1 MKKII
6 LILIIFLCSG
16 CLDYTEINS
25 LGIISGIAVEKK
37 DNNYEVTYEVVNT
50 KNNNTEETTSK
61 TYTVTSQGKTFAE
74 ALQNTNK
81 SLAKEPYFS
90 HIKVVII
97 DKNVD
102 ILDIADY
109 ILREDNFASNFYLA
123 VSENPKDILE
133 FQSKNEPINS
143 VAILNLLET
152 SNYVKLENSFDYL
165 VAKLM
170 SKTEDI
176 TIPEVYID
184 NEITLGTNYLYQ
196 GTSIKTKLDNNTQ
209 TIYNYLTSSKKILVK
224 DNTNNSIYISNGKLD
239 IKIKNN
245 KILLNFQAQG
255 LVNYLNDNSNF
266 RNKDTYTKLE
276 NTFNFLIKE
285 QIIDFINLEKENN
298 IDVLG
303 LRKAYYLK
311 YPNKKYQSNILNTTE
326 IEVNTNITINRAGS
340 IFEVI
345 K

>member
-16 CLDYTEINS
+16 CLDYKELNS

-37 DNNYEVTYEVVNT
+37 DNNYEITYEVVNT
-50 KNNNTEETTSK
+50 KNNDTEETTSK
-61 TYTVTSQGKTFAE
+61 TYTVTSQGQTFAE
-74 ALQNTNK
+74 ALENTNK

-90 HIKVVII
+90 HIKVVVI

-102 ILDIADY
+102 ILDIGDY

-170 SKTEDI
+170 SQIEDI

-184 NEITLGTNYLYQ
+184 NEITLGTSYLYQ
-196 GTSIKTKLDNNTQ
+196 GPTIKTKLNNDTQ
-209 TIYNYLTSSKKILVK
+209 TTYNYLTNGSKVLVK
-224 DNTNNSIYISNGKLD
+224 DKNNNSIYVSNGKLD
-239 IKIKNN
+239 IKIKDN
-245 KILLNFQAQG
+245 KMLLNFQAKG
-255 LVNYLNDNSNF
+255 LVNYLDEDYNF

-276 NTFNFLIKE
+276 NTFNALIKE
-285 QIIDFINLEKENN
+285 QIINFIDLEKENN

-311 YPNKKYQSNILNTTE
+311 YPNKEFQSDILNNLE
-326 IEVNTNITINRAGS
+326 IEVKTNITINRAGS

>member
-16 CLDYTEINS
+16 CLDYKEINS
-25 LGIISGIAVEKK
+25 LGIISGIAIEKK
-37 DNNYEVTYEVVNT
+37 DNNYETTYEVVNT
-50 KNNNTEETTSK
+50 KNNNTEELTSK

-74 ALQNTNK
+74 ALENTNK

-90 HIKVVII
+90 HVKVVII
-97 DKNVD
+97 DKNIN

-109 ILREDNFASNFYLA
+109 ILREDNFASNFYLV
-123 VSENPKDILE
+123 VSEKPKSILE
-133 FQSKNEPINS
+133 FQSKNEPLNS
-143 VAILNLLET
+143 VAVLSLLET

-170 SKTEDI
+170 SRVEDI

-184 NEITLGTNYLYQ
+184 NEITLGTSYLYQ

-209 TIYNYLTSSKKILVK
+209 TIYNYLTSGKKVLVK
-224 DNTNNSIYISNGKLD
+224 DKTNNSIYISNGKLD

-255 LVNYLNDNSNF
+255 LVNYLNDNYNF

-285 QIIDFINLEKENN
+285 QIISFINLEKENN

-303 LRKAYYLK
+303 LRKSYYLK
-311 YPNKKYQSNILNTTE
+311 YPNKKYQSNILNTKE
-326 IEVNTNITINRAGS
+326 IEVHTNIAINRAGS
-340 IFEVI
+340 IFEVV

>member
-16 CLDYTEINS
+16 CLDYKEINS
-25 LGIISGIAVEKK
+25 LGIISGIAIEKK
-37 DNNYEVTYEVVNT
+37 DNNYETTYEVVNT
-50 KNNNTEETTSK
+50 KNNNTEELTSK

-74 ALQNTNK
+74 ALENTNK

-90 HIKVVII
+90 HVKVVII
-97 DKNVD
+97 DKNIN

-109 ILREDNFASNFYLA
+109 ILREDNFASNFYLV
-123 VSENPKDILE
+123 VSEKPKSILE
-133 FQSKNEPINS
+133 FQSKNEPLNS

-170 SKTEDI
+170 SRVEDI

-184 NEITLGTNYLYQ
+184 NEITLGTSYLYQ

-209 TIYNYLTSSKKILVK
+209 TIYNYLTSGKKVLVK
-224 DNTNNSIYISNGKLD
+224 DKTNNSIYISNGKLD

-255 LVNYLNDNSNF
+255 LVNYLNDNYNF

-285 QIIDFINLEKENN
+285 QIISFINLEKENN

-303 LRKAYYLK
+303 LRKSYYLK
-311 YPNKKYQSNILNTTE
+311 YPNKKYQSNILNTKE
-326 IEVNTNITINRAGS
+326 IEVHTNIAINRAGS
-340 IFEVI
+340 IFEVV

>member
-97 DKNVD
+97 DKNIN

-184 NEITLGTNYLYQ
+184 NEITLGTSYLYQ

-209 TIYNYLTSSKKILVK
+209 TIYNYLTSGKKILVK

-255 LVNYLNDNSNF
+255 LVNYLNDNYNF

-276 NTFNFLIKE
+276 NTFNFLAKE
-285 QIIDFINLEKENN
+285 QIISFINLEKENN

-326 IEVNTNITINRAGS
+326 IEVNTNITINHAGS

>member
-16 CLDYTEINS
+16 CLDYKEINS
-25 LGIISGIAVEKK
+25 LGIISGIAIEKK
-37 DNNYEVTYEVVNT
+37 DNNYETTYEVVNT
-50 KNNNTEETTSK
+50 KNNNTEELTSK

-74 ALQNTNK
+74 ALENTNK

-97 DKNVD
+97 DKNIN

-109 ILREDNFASNFYLA
+109 ILREDNFASNFYLV
-123 VSENPKDILE
+123 VSEKPKSILE

-143 VAILNLLET
+143 VAILSLLET

-170 SKTEDI
+170 SRVEDI

-209 TIYNYLTSSKKILVK
+209 TIYNYLTSSQKVLVK
-224 DNTNNSIYISNGKLD
+224 DKKIFFIRQNTY
-239 IKIKNN
+239 KN
-245 KILLNFQAQG
+245 
-255 LVNYLNDNSNF
+255 
-266 RNKDTYTKLE
+266 
-276 NTFNFLIKE
+276 
-285 QIIDFINLEKENN
+285 
-298 IDVLG
+298 
-303 LRKAYYLK
+303 
-311 YPNKKYQSNILNTTE
+311 
-326 IEVNTNITINRAGS
+326 
-340 IFEVI
+340 
-345 K
+345 

>member
-16 CLDYTEINS
+16 CLDYKEINS
-25 LGIISGIAVEKK
+25 LGIISGIAIEKK
-37 DNNYEVTYEVVNT
+37 DNNYETTYEVVNT
-50 KNNNTEETTSK
+50 KNNNTEELTSK

-74 ALQNTNK
+74 ALENTNK

-90 HIKVVII
+90 HVKVVII
-97 DKNVD
+97 DKNIN

-109 ILREDNFASNFYLA
+109 ILREDNFASNFYLV
-123 VSENPKDILE
+123 VSEKPKSILE
-133 FQSKNEPINS
+133 FQSKNEPLNS
-143 VAILNLLET
+143 VAILSLLET

-170 SKTEDI
+170 SRVEDI

-184 NEITLGTNYLYQ
+184 NEITLGTSYLYQ

-209 TIYNYLTSSKKILVK
+209 TIYNYLTSGKKVLVK
-224 DNTNNSIYISNGKLD
+224 DKTNNSIYISNGKLD
-239 IKIKNN
+239 IKVKNN

-255 LVNYLNDNSNF
+255 LVNYLNDNSNV

-285 QIIDFINLEKENN
+285 QIISFINLEKENN

-303 LRKAYYLK
+303 LRKSYYLK
-311 YPNKKYQSNILNTTE
+311 YPNKKYQSNILNTKE
-326 IEVNTNITINRAGS
+326 IEVHTNIAINRAGS
-340 IFEVI
+340 IFEVV

>member
-16 CLDYTEINS
+16 CLDYKEINS
-25 LGIISGIAVEKK
+25 LGIISGIAIEKK
-37 DNNYEVTYEVVNT
+37 DNNYETTYEVVNT
-50 KNNNTEETTSK
+50 KNNNTEELTSK

-74 ALQNTNK
+74 ALENTNK

-97 DKNVD
+97 DKNIN

-109 ILREDNFASNFYLA
+109 ILREDNFASNFYLV
-123 VSENPKDILE
+123 VSEKPKSILE
-133 FQSKNEPINS
+133 FQSKNEPLNS

-170 SKTEDI
+170 SRVEDI

-184 NEITLGTNYLYQ
+184 NEITLGTSYLYQ

-209 TIYNYLTSSKKILVK
+209 TIYNYLTSGKKVLVK
-224 DNTNNSIYISNGKLD
+224 DKTNNSIYISNGKLD

-255 LVNYLNDNSNF
+255 LVNYLNDNYNF

-285 QIIDFINLEKENN
+285 QIISFINLEKENN

-303 LRKAYYLK
+303 LRKSYYLK
-311 YPNKKYQSNILNTTE
+311 YPNKKYQSNILNTKE
-326 IEVNTNITINRAGS
+326 IEVHTNIAINRAGS
-340 IFEVI
+340 IFEVV